1 MDQKEG
7 VEGEEPGEEPD
18 AARNGNVVRM
28 YRPHFGVLFIKRLS
42 AASHLVPVFFI
53 GKLSEM
59 RRPRAFRHGHSLKP
73 ADNQHKSRRG
83 L

>member
-1 MDQKEG
+1 MGQKEG

-18 AARNGNVVRM
+18 ARNGNVVRM
-28 YRPHFGVLFIKRLS
+28 YPTAFRRPLHQALS

-53 GKLSEM
+53 GELSEM
-59 RRPRAFRHGHSLKP
+59 RRPRAFRHGHSCKP